1 MVQAAPTHLSSE
13 RRRLRPPGPASPW
26 AESVAGAVRGHWD
39 GGEGS
44 CKVTGRM
51 PQGTRPIF
59 SGAHIICQS
68 GMSVSSPHRGPQSL
82 AQSHMVS
89 GGNCG
94 IWPSPSLWSL
104 AARALRHVVIG
115 PASVGQSQSQ
125 IPRLVT
131 AGLTAAPRARAAL
144 LPDKHFV
151 TCLLASAPH
160 TALLLRPL
168 CRLENQG
175 SAWRMNLPMAV
186 VNWSQVW
193 AGALA

>member
-13 RRRLRPPGPASPW
+13 RRHLRPPGPASPW

-44 CKVTGRM
+44 CNVTSRM
-51 PQGTRPIF
+51 PQGPRPIF
-59 SGAHIICQS
+59 SGAHIICKS
-68 GMSVSSPHRGPQSL
+68 GMSMSSPHRGPQSL

-115 PASVGQSQSQ
+115 AASVGQSQSQ

-131 AGLTAAPRARAAL
+131 AGLTAAPEHGLRCSLISTL
-144 LPDKHFV
+144 LPV
-151 TCLLASAPH
+151 LWP
-160 TALLLRPL
+160 
-168 CRLENQG
+168 Q
-175 SAWRMNLPMAV
+175 LPT
-186 VNWSQVW
+186 QHCYRGHC
-193 AGALA
+193 AGWKTKAQCGG